1 MLWKGKAMHTR
12 IGKYIHE
19 KRIERRVKLK
29 DVSERLHITV
39 TNVHQKEKGLRKFR
53 LEEVVI
59 LSDMLD
65 FSLDEM
71 KKQIKE

>member
-1 MLWKGKAMHTR
+1 MHTR

-19 KRIERRVKLK
+19 KRIEKRVKLK

-39 TNVHQKEKGLRKFR
+39 TNVHQKEKGLRKFT
-53 LEEVVI
+53 LKEVVI
-59 LSDMLD
+59 LSDMLG

-71 KKQIKE
+71 KEQTNE

>member
-1 MLWKGKAMHTR
+1 MLWKGKEMNTK

-19 KRIERRVKLK
+19 KRIEKRVKLK

-39 TNVHQKEKGLRKFR
+39 TNVHQKEKGLRKFK

-59 LSDMLD
+59 LSDMLG

-71 KKQIKE
+71 KEQAKE

>member
-1 MLWKGKAMHTR
+1 MHTR

-19 KRIERRVKLK
+19 KRIEKRVKLK

-39 TNVHQKEKGLRKFR
+39 TNVHQKEKGLRKFT
-53 LEEVVI
+53 LKEVVI
-59 LSDMLD
+59 LSDMLG

-71 KKQIKE
+71 KKQTKE

>member
-1 MLWKGKAMHTR
+1 MHTR

-19 KRIERRVKLK
+19 KRIEKRVKLK

-39 TNVHQKEKGLRKFR
+39 TNVHQKEKGLRKFT
-53 LEEVVI
+53 LKEVVI
-59 LSDMLD
+59 LSDMLG

-71 KKQIKE
+71 KEQTKE

>member
-1 MLWKGKAMHTR
+1 MHTR
-12 IGKYIHE
+12 LGEYIHE
-19 KRIERRVKLK
+19 KRIEKHVKLK
-29 DVSERLHITV
+29 DVAETLQITV

-59 LSDMLD
+59 LSDMLG

-71 KKQIKE
+71 KERIKE

>member
-1 MLWKGKAMHTR
+1 MNTR

-19 KRIERRVKLK
+19 KRIEKRVKLK

-39 TNVHQKEKGLRKFR
+39 TNVHQKEKGLRKFT
-53 LEEVVI
+53 LKEVVI
-59 LSDMLD
+59 LSDMLG

-71 KKQIKE
+71 KEQTKE

>member
-1 MLWKGKAMHTR
+1 MHTR

-19 KRIERRVKLK
+19 KRIEKRVKLK

-39 TNVHQKEKGLRKFR
+39 TNVHQKEKGLRKFT
-53 LEEVVI
+53 LKEIVI
-59 LSDMLD
+59 LSDMLG

-71 KKQIKE
+71 KEQTKE

>member
-39 TNVHQKEKGLRKFR
+39 TNVHQKEKGLRKFT
-53 LEEVVI
+53 LKEVVI
-59 LSDMLD
+59 LSDMLG

-71 KKQIKE
+71 KKQTKE

>member
-1 MLWKGKAMHTR
+1 MYTR

-19 KRIERRVKLK
+19 KRTESHVRLK
-29 DVSERLHITV
+29 DVAETLHITV
-39 TNVHQKEKGLRKFR
+39 TNVHQKEKGLRKFT

-59 LSDMLD
+59 LSDMLG

-71 KKQIKE
+71 KERIKR

>member
-1 MLWKGKAMHTR
+1 MHTR

-19 KRIERRVKLK
+19 KRIKKHVKLK
-29 DVSERLHITV
+29 DVSKALHITV
-39 TNVHQKEKGLRKFR
+39 TNVHQKEKGLRKFK

-59 LSDMLD
+59 LSDMLG

-71 KKQIKE
+71 KEQTKE

>member
-1 MLWKGKAMHTR
+1 MYTR

-19 KRIERRVKLK
+19 KRTESHVRLK
-29 DVSERLHITV
+29 DVAETLHITV
-39 TNVHQKEKGLRKFR
+39 TNVHQKEKGLRKFK
-53 LEEVVI
+53 LKEAVM

-71 KKQIKE
+71 KEHIKR

>member
-1 MLWKGKAMHTR
+1 MHTR

-19 KRIERRVKLK
+19 KRIEKHVKLK
-29 DVSERLHITV
+29 DVSKALHITV
-39 TNVHQKEKGLRKFR
+39 TNVHQKEKGLRKFK

-59 LSDMLD
+59 LSDMLG

-71 KKQIKE
+71 KEQAKE

>member
-1 MLWKGKAMHTR
+1 MLWKGNAMHTS

-19 KRIERRVKLK
+19 KRIEKRVKLK

-39 TNVHQKEKGLRKFR
+39 TNVHQKEKGLRKFK

-59 LSDMLD
+59 LSDMLG

-71 KKQIKE
+71 KEQTKE

>member
-1 MLWKGKAMHTR
+1 MHTR
-12 IGKYIHE
+12 IGNYIHE
-19 KRIERRVKLK
+19 KRIEKHVKLK
-29 DVSERLHITV
+29 DVAEILQITV

-59 LSDMLD
+59 LSDILG

-71 KKQIKE
+71 KERIKE

>member
-1 MLWKGKAMHTR
+1 MHTR

-19 KRIERRVKLK
+19 KRIEKRVKLK

-39 TNVHQKEKGLRKFR
+39 TNVHQKEKGLRKFT
-53 LEEVVI
+53 LKEVVI
-59 LSDMLD
+59 LSDMLG

-71 KKQIKE
+71 KEQIKERKGEFL

>member
-1 MLWKGKAMHTR
+1 MHTR

-19 KRIERRVKLK
+19 KRIEKRVKLK

-39 TNVHQKEKGLRKFR
+39 TNVHQKEKGLRKFK

-59 LSDMLD
+59 LSDMFG

-71 KKQIKE
+71 KEQTKE

>member
-1 MLWKGKAMHTR
+1 MHTR

-19 KRIERRVKLK
+19 KRIEKRVKLK

-39 TNVHQKEKGLRKFR
+39 TNVHQKETGLRKFK

-59 LSDMLD
+59 LSDMLG

-71 KKQIKE
+71 KEQTKE

>member
-1 MLWKGKAMHTR
+1 MHTR

-19 KRIERRVKLK
+19 KRIEKRVKLK

-39 TNVHQKEKGLRKFR
+39 TNVHQKEKGLRKFK

-59 LSDMLD
+59 LSDMLG

-71 KKQIKE
+71 KEQTKE

>member
-1 MLWKGKAMHTR
+1 MHTR

-19 KRIERRVKLK
+19 KRIEKRVKLK

-39 TNVHQKEKGLRKFR
+39 TNVHQKEKGLRKFT
-53 LEEVVI
+53 LKEVVI

-71 KKQIKE
+71 KKLIKE

>member
-1 MLWKGKAMHTR
+1 MNTR
-12 IGKYIHE
+12 LGEYIHK
-19 KRIERRVKLK
+19 KRIEKHVKLK
-29 DVSERLHITV
+29 DVAETLQITV

-59 LSDMLD
+59 LSDMLG

-71 KKQIKE
+71 KERIKE

>member
-1 MLWKGKAMHTR
+1 MHTR

-19 KRIERRVKLK
+19 KRIEKRVKLK

-39 TNVHQKEKGLRKFR
+39 TNVHQKEKGLRKFT
-53 LEEVVI
+53 LKEVVI
-59 LSDMLD
+59 LSDMFG

-71 KKQIKE
+71 KEQTKE